1 MSAGSLKTS
10 GRRWLAA
17 ARSNRVRGLWLAGL
31 LGVLTFCLM
40 LSVTVG
46 TRNVEW
52 ADIAAALDGA
62 QDNIGQAAVA
72 LRIPRTLLAILAGA
86 ALGLSGA
93 IMQGVTRNPLADPGI
108 LGVNMGASLAVVI
121 GVAWFGMSSAHAYIW
136 TAIAGAG
143 CAAVFVYTIGSL
155 GRGGATPLKL
165 ALAGAATSVAFASM
179 VIAVVLPR
187 GDIAGGIHSWQ
198 IGGVGGATYEC
209 ILPVLP
215 FLAAGLAISLL
226 SARKLN
232 SLALGDELAAGLG
245 ENVAAARAV
254 ASLGAILLC
263 GATTAVCGP
272 IGFLGLVVPHV
283 SRTLIG
289 VDHRWLLPFSAVGG
303 AVLLL
308 GSDILGRIIA
318 RPGEI
323 DVGIVTALIGA
334 PFFIWIVRRQR
345 VREPVTTLLPTIDV
359 LVTSRRRRAHRHSI
373 VLAMLLA
380 LVLVIFGITL
390 SIGQTFTPPID
401 VVRVLLG
408 ETVPEHIL
416 YRRAAAAAARLAVDP
431 RRHRVSG
438 WVASRS
444 RSCCEI
450 RLPVPTSS
458 ASPPARARL
467 PCFAI
472 VVLSMTGPMVS
483 ILAVAAGLG
492 VARYGLRRSPSET
505 ALPERV

>member
-1 MSAGSLKTS
+1 MKAAILKTLDH
-10 GRRWLAA
+10 RWLPA
-17 ARSNRVRGLWLAGL
+17 ARSNRARGLWFAGL
-31 LGVLTFCLM
+31 LAVLAIFLI
-40 LSVTVG
+40 LSVTIG
-46 TRNVEW
+46 TRDVEW
-52 ADIAAALDGA
+52 ADIAAVLCGV

-72 LRIPRTLLAILAGA
+72 LRIPRTFLALLAGA
-86 ALGLSGA
+86 ALGLAGA

-136 TAIAGAG
+136 TAIGGAG

-187 GDIAGGIHSWQ
+187 GDIAGGIHAWQ
-198 IGGVGGATYEC
+198 VGGVGGATYER
-209 ILPVLP
+209 IVPVLP
-215 FLAAGLAISLL
+215 FLAIGFAISLL

-245 ENVAAARAV
+245 EHVAATRAI

-272 IGFLGLVVPHV
+272 IGFLGLVVPHLC
-283 SRTLIG
+283 RNLIG
-289 VDHRWLLPFSAVGG
+289 VDHRWLLPFSALGG

-308 GSDILGRIIA
+308 GADILGRIVA

-345 VREPVTTLLPTIDV
+345 VREL
-359 LVTSRRRRAHRHSI
+359 
-373 VLAMLLA
+373 
-380 LVLVIFGITL
+380 
-390 SIGQTFTPPID
+390 
-401 VVRVLLG
+401 
-408 ETVPEHIL
+408 
-416 YRRAAAAAARLAVDP
+416 
-431 RRHRVSG
+431 
-438 WVASRS
+438 
-444 RSCCEI
+444 
-450 RLPVPTSS
+450 
-458 ASPPARARL
+458 
-467 PCFAI
+467 
-472 VVLSMTGPMVS
+472 
-483 ILAVAAGLG
+483 
-492 VARYGLRRSPSET
+492 
-505 ALPERV
+505 